1 MAVTKEEQRKGHGRA
16 AVALLAEVAISLKL
30 DAIEVGAAADA
41 VGFYQRNGF
50 DLVDPARESPLLRLN
65 LR

>member
-1 MAVTKEEQRKGHGRA
+1 MSQDKQRKGHGTA
-16 AVALLAEVAISLKL
+16 AITLLADIAISLKL
-30 DAIEVGAAADA
+30 DAIEVGSAADA

-50 DLVDPARESPLLRLN
+50 NLVDPARESPLLRLN